1 MVFVVAGVL
10 EQSPKGLLPE
20 RAGCLLVARADNS
33 DFPLLPIDVGKG
45 HCVVILAKIS
55 DWSCT
60 NEIQLSLADIH
71 LSYMSREMQ
80 PALKFHLNL
89 LRIPRIHLVGVFIA

>member
-10 EQSPKGLLPE
+10 ERSPKGLLPE

-60 NEIQLSLADIH
+60 NEIQVSLADIH
-71 LSYMSREMQ
+71 
-80 PALKFHLNL
+80 ALKFHLNL